1 MKSVVALLISIL
13 LIFAVPLYAKTP
25 EGDITVEAEG
35 YGTSTKE
42 ALLQAKRSAV
52 EEGIGVVLIS
62 QTEVKN
68 FEVKKDVILSTA
80 MGSVKK
86 YSILQEEKQS
96 DGNFH
101 VKIQAVVSLA
111 SIKSDLTALKIL
123 LESMDKPRIMVVIR
137 EAGGNAAETAII
149 DYLTGKEFQLVDP
162 SAVAALMHSEHELIK
177 RATEGDP
184 AAAAQI
190 GALNGAEYSLVGNVS
205 KGLMK
210 SALLGDTLLG
220 DTGMKSGQANITVKV
235 VNCSTAAIIASK
247 SATSAAVHVSEE
259 IAMAQAAEKAAKK
272 LMDRELFEKI
282 VSSFQDM
289 INNGISLDVTIENV
303 KKFKMQKAIRQAI
316 AEISDVVAVRKRSFG
331 GGKLQLSVQFKGNA
345 DSFSETIDGAT
356 VQGKNLSVTDIAG
369 SRVVIQLE

>member
-13 LIFAVPLYAKTP
+13 FIFAVPLYAKTS
-25 EGDITVEAEG
+25 EGDIIVEAEG
-35 YGTSTKE
+35 YGTSSKT

-68 FEVKKDVILSTA
+68 FEVQKDVILSKA

-96 DGNFH
+96 DGNYH
-101 VKIQAVVSLA
+101 IKIQAVVSLA
-111 SIKSDLTALKIL
+111 SIKSDLAALKIL
-123 LESMDKPRIMVVIR
+123 LDSMDKPRMMVVIR
-137 EAGGNAAETAII
+137 EEGGHAVETTII
-149 DYLTGKEFQLVDP
+149 DYLTDKKFQLVDA
-162 SAVAALMHSEHELIK
+162 SAIAALMHSEQELIK

-190 GALNGAEYSLVGNVS
+190 GALNGAEYALVGKVS

-210 SALLGDTLLG
+210 STLLA
-220 DTGMKSGQANITVKV
+220 DTGMKSGQASVTAKV
-235 VNCSTAAIIASK
+235 INCSTAAIIASK
-247 SATSAAVHVSEE
+247 SATGAAVHVSGE
-259 IAMAQAAEKAAKK
+259 IAMAQAAEKAARK

-303 KKFKMQKAIRQAI
+303 IKFKMQKAIRQAI
-316 AEISDVVAVRKRSFG
+316 TEFSDVVSVRKRSFG

-356 VQGKNLSVTDIAG
+356 VQDKNLSVTDVAG
-369 SRVVIQLE
+369 SRVIIQLE